1 MNIKEI
7 KELTKLFTSAGLTVL
22 EVVNG
27 EGKVRLEK
35 SPAPSP
41 AVSLMRAELPEAGEK
56 PVLPAA
62 KALSGEV
69 DFNNIK
75 EIKSPMVGVFYRAP
89 SEDAKSFVEIGDSV
103 KKGDVLCIIEAMKL
117 MNEISA
123 EADGKI
129 VDICAENGQVVEFDQ
144 TLFKLF

>member
-7 KELTKLFTSAGLTVL
+7 KELTRLFTNAGLTVL
-22 EVVNG
+22 EVTNG
-27 EGKVRLEK
+27 EEKVRLEK
-35 SPAPSP
+35 APAPVV
-41 AVSLMRAELPEAGEK
+41 AASLLRAELPAAGEK
-56 PVLPAA
+56 PVEPAA

-69 DFNNIK
+69 DFNNMK

-89 SEDAKSFVEIGDSV
+89 SEDVKPFVEIGDSV

-144 TLFKLF
+144 TLFKIF